1 VRIICSDAPID
12 DGPQRKIR
20 NITRDRTVTVILGHD
35 DVGGLFPAELA
46 QSFDDPAQE
55 FDDRNRDI
63 NLVKVGVN
71 YRFNWGG
78 YGYGNGYGSGYGG
91 GYGYR

>member
-1 VRIICSDAPID
+1 
-12 DGPQRKIR
+12 
-20 NITRDRTVTVILGHD
+20 
-35 DVGGLFPAELA
+35 LA

>member
-1 VRIICSDAPID
+1 
-12 DGPQRKIR
+12 
-20 NITRDRTVTVILGHD
+20 
-35 DVGGLFPAELA
+35 
-46 QSFDDPAQE
+46 
-55 FDDRNRDI
+55 
-63 NLVKVGVN
+63 VKVGVN